1 MKKLLS
7 LLATTSIL
15 LSGAAMAGG
24 NHTPAEANPDL
35 SSVTPEGNSTSSGVL
50 KKTNAGDWMVRLRAL
65 GVVPDESGTTS
76 IGGKVSV
83 DNAVI
88 PELDITYFITNKIAA
103 ELVLGTAEH
112 TVKAN
117 GTGAGDLNVTDT
129 WILPPTLTIQ
139 YHPFDEGNFRPY
151 VGAGLNY
158 TIFYN
163 EQVNTAAVGNARFD
177 DAIGYALQAGVDYG
191 ISEHWA
197 LNFDVKK
204 IFLETDLS
212 LDRGAITARNVDL
225 DPWLIGA
232 GISYR
237 F

>member
-1 MKKLLS
+1 MKKILFLAATSALLIS
-7 LLATTSIL
+7 P
-15 LSGAAMAGG
+15 AAFAGG
-24 NHTPAEANPDL
+24 GHVPAVATPDL
-35 SSVTPEGNSTSSGVL
+35 SAISKDKPAASDVL

-65 GVVPDESGTTS
+65 GVIPDESGTTS

-83 DNAVI
+83 DDSVI

-112 TVKAN
+112 TVKVKDL
-117 GTGAGDLNVTDT
+117 GLNVTDT
-129 WILPPTLTIQ
+129 WLLPPTLTVQ

-158 TIFYN
+158 TFFYD
-163 EQVNTAAVGNARFD
+163 EQVNTTAVSHARFD
-177 DAIGYALQAGVDYG
+177 DALGYALQAGVDYG

-197 LNFDVKK
+197 LNLDVKK
-204 IFLETDLS
+204 IFLQTDLS
-212 LDRGAITARNVDL
+212 LDYGAITAKNVNL
-225 DPWLIGA
+225 DPWLVGV